1 MSTTYIGVSDVNC
14 IDRVF
19 RRYYNDG
26 FEEGLNDGQQAG
38 LLEGKQ
44 FGIQTAF
51 QRFLSV
57 GIVQGRV
64 DVWTQKAEPGGDG
77 GGNGRMAKHLN
88 QLSTTISE
96 IPQSNS
102 DQDVA
107 DFEKLLKKAR
117 AKLKV
122 VSSLGKDDFPVNL
135 YETGSIS
142 LQSTEEV
149 IEDMK

>member
-1 MSTTYIGVSDVNC
+1 
-14 IDRVF
+14 
-19 RRYYNDG
+19 
-26 FEEGLNDGQQAG
+26 
-38 LLEGKQ
+38 
-44 FGIQTAF
+44 
-51 QRFLSV
+51 
-57 GIVQGRV
+57 
-64 DVWTQKAEPGGDG
+64 
-77 GGNGRMAKHLN
+77 MAKHLN